1 MRGDDSGANEMVG
14 TDSIRKVGM
23 ENLSATLLNLYCS
36 MLCIAFIIA
45 VLLVETR
52 CFCDHVYEV

>member
-1 MRGDDSGANEMVG
+1 
-14 TDSIRKVGM
+14 
-23 ENLSATLLNLYCS
+23 LLNLYCS

-52 CFCDHVYEV
+52 CFCDSCLWSVES